1 MAVKYSPSALSTAG
15 LAVIAILGV
24 PLPRTAVAQSI
35 PPAFVQ
41 GTAFST
47 GSRFSTLAVTLT
59 GAVAQG
65 DLLVGW
71 FGQYNAPEQ
80 VQVSDNVNG
89 TWTRAPAAQTFLD
102 DTGDIALYYR
112 ENSQAAPGGITI
124 TVSVSS
130 TAYLQGAVADY
141 SGVALAGSLDQ
152 IVSAR
157 VPDGKTVDTGATAA
171 VDAGELVFA
180 AVLTGNSPC
189 SVTPGSS
196 LGVRYTARVQTSN
209 GSSYA
214 EDITSS
220 AAGGQHGTATFSCA
234 ADWSAVCAVFH
245 PYPATAPEPP
255 STPTG
260 LEATSVASTRV
271 ALAWSP
277 PSTGSVAGY
286 TVYRDGSP
294 IGTTRPDTT
303 TFVDEDATPST
314 TYTYAV
320 DAFDLVSD
328 HSAPS
333 APLAL
338 TTPVASPEFIQGAAG
353 SSASRISSVSFTLAE
368 PVLAGDLLVG
378 WFSQYNAAGQVHVS
392 DNVNGPWTRSVSTTW
407 SGTGDIALFYREN
420 SAPAPSGLVVTVSAS
435 ASAYLQEAFA
445 DFRGVATVGA
455 LDQAVIAQGQG
466 TYASVG
472 PTGPVP
478 AGELVVAAVL
488 TGGQPGYATPGSSQR
503 VPYVLDVHNGSA
515 ASDLEDILSSA
526 DGPQEGSLTLGRPDN
541 WYMVLA
547 TFVPAGASTTTT
559 SPGSTTTT
567 PPTTTTTS
575 TSTTT
580 TTTLPGTTSGVTS
593 SANPS
598 VSGQPVTF
606 TATVKAKTAGA
617 GIPTGTVTFND
628 GASPLGTGTLN
639 GAGQATFVTSTLAV
653 GAHPIT
659 ASYGGDAT
667 FSGSTS
673 STLTQ
678 TVKKASTATVVSS
691 SANPSLSGQ
700 AVTFTATVTAK
711 SPGAGT
717 PTGTVTFKDGS
728 TILGTGT
735 LDGSGQGT
743 FVTSTLAVGSHSIT
757 ASYGGDANFNG
768 STSPR
773 LTQTVKYGT
782 TTSVSSSLNPS
793 VFGQSVKFTATVTAN
808 TPGTGT
814 PSGKVTFKD
823 GETAITNCSNLS
835 LNKGQASCTT
845 SSLSVGSH
853 SITATYGGSSTFLP
867 STSPALTQTVN

>member
-1 MAVKYSPSALSTAG
+1 RSTKPT
-15 LAVIAILGV
+15 L
-24 PLPRTAVAQSI
+24 
-35 PPAFVQ
+35 VQ
-41 GTAFST
+41 GTAF
-47 GSRFSTLAVTLT
+47 GT
-59 GAVAQG
+59 GARVSKVTVPLTRPVAQG

-80 VQVSDNVNG
+80 VRVSDDVNG
-89 TWTRAPAAQTFLD
+89 TWTRAPRAQTSLD

-112 ENSQAAPGGITI
+112 QNSGAAPGGMTI

-130 TAYLQGAVADY
+130 TAFLQGTVADY
-141 SGVALAGSLDQ
+141 SGVALAGALDQ
-152 IVSAR
+152 IASAR
-157 VPDGKTVDTGATAA
+157 VPDGTAVDTGATAA
-171 VDAGELVFA
+171 VGAGELVFA
-180 AVLTGNSPC
+180 AVVTGTSPG

-196 LGVRYTARVQTSN
+196 LGVPYTSRAQTST
-209 GSSYA
+209 GASYE

-220 AAGGQHGTATFSCA
+220 ARGAQHGTATLASPS
-234 ADWSAVCAVFH
+234 DWYAVCAVFH
-245 PYPATAPEPP
+245 PLPPTPPAP
-255 STPTG
+255 
-260 LEATSVASTRV
+260 
-271 ALAWSP
+271 
-277 PSTGSVAGY
+277 
-286 TVYRDGSP
+286 
-294 IGTTRPDTT
+294 
-303 TFVDEDATPST
+303 
-314 TYTYAV
+314 
-320 DAFDLVSD
+320 
-328 HSAPS
+328 
-333 APLAL
+333 
-338 TTPVASPEFIQGAAG
+338 PEFIPGAA
-353 SSASRISSVSFTLAE
+353 ASPATRLTSYTLALLE

-378 WFSQYNAAGQVHVS
+378 WFGQFNAPGQVHVS

-503 VPYVLDVHNGSA
+503 VPYVLDVHNGCA

-617 GIPTGTVTFND
+617 GIPTGTVTFKD
-628 GASPLGTGTLN
+628 GPSALGTGTLN
-639 GAGQATFVTSTLAV
+639 GAGQATFVTRTLAV

-673 STLTQ
+673 STLTE

-691 SANPSLSGQ
+691 SANPSLTGQ
-700 AVTFTATVTAK
+700 AETFTATVTAK
-711 SPGAGT
+711 SPGA
-717 PTGTVTFKDGS
+717 
-728 TILGTGT
+728 
-735 LDGSGQGT
+735 
-743 FVTSTLAVGSHSIT
+743 
-757 ASYGGDANFNG
+757 
-768 STSPR
+768 
-773 LTQTVKYGT
+773 
-782 TTSVSSSLNPS
+782 
-793 VFGQSVKFTATVTAN
+793 
-808 TPGTGT
+808 GT